1 MLNNTLNLDKFCPG
15 DCVIIKLK
23 NRPRGLEYYGIVIR
37 IDSKSV
43 YIVGKQLCWVLTGD
57 LILDQM
63 DLYISS
69 IDEINLY
76 TYDDARHARETA
88 RRLLSREDEP

>member
-1 MLNNTLNLDKFCPG
+1 MLNHKLNLDQFCEG

-23 NRPRGLEYYGIVIR
+23 HRPRGLEYYGIVIK

-43 YIVGKQLCWVLTGD
+43 YIVGKQLSWVLSGD

>member
-1 MLNNTLNLDKFCPG
+1 M
-15 DCVIIKLK
+15 K
-23 NRPRGLEYYGIVIR
+23 NRPRGLEYYGIVIN
-37 IDSKSV
+37 IDSKYV

-63 DLYISS
+63 DICISS
-69 IDEINLY
+69 IDEIKLY

-88 RRLLSREDEP
+88 RRLLRQEVDI